1 MGRKRAAST
10 VLAGTCAVA
19 LALVLSAWTVTPTGA
34 PLAPVPTSAPVP
46 ASLSSVKLPGK
57 VLSAPEAMAVAG
69 GRVWIA
75 NSFYPQTGG
84 DQGWVTELSARTGAL
99 IRVISARRDRLTDP
113 EAVAAVGDRV
123 WVVNSFGDSLVELD
137 AATGALIR
145 VIAAARYQL
154 SDPGAV
160 AADGNRLWVANAG
173 GDSVTEIDA
182 ATGALIRVIAGAR
195 YQLNSGGFS
204 VAIAAAGGR
213 VWVPNAA
220 GDSVTEIDAATGA
233 LIRVISG
240 ARYQLSAPVEVAAA
254 GDRVWVVSSS
264 ADNSSVTEI
273 DAATGALIRVITSLP
288 NFSFAITPGGA
299 GVWLVTNAGVKGVG
313 DTGPE
318 GAVAE
323 LQSGSGRLIRDI
335 AGPPFAGSAPG
346 GAITADGT
354 GVWVACANFYSG
366 GGWVAELSAVT
377 GKLVRVISA

>member
-1 MGRKRAAST
+1 MPREYQYPFELRHLVYFREVARRLHFRKAAE
-10 VLAGTCAVA
+10 A
-19 LALVLSAWTVTPTGA
+19 LAIAQPALSRQIAQLEAALGVRLLNRSSRRVELTAAGAALVEAIEPVLSA
-34 PLAPVPTSAPVP
+34 LMRVP
-46 ASLSSVKLPGK
+46 ADLQ
-57 VLSAPEAMAVAG
+57 AVAG

-213 VWVPNAA
+213 VWVPTPP
-220 GDSVTEIDAATGA
+220 VTRSPRSTPPP
-233 LIRVISG
+233 
-240 ARYQLSAPVEVAAA
+240 AR
-254 GDRVWVVSSS
+254 
-264 ADNSSVTEI
+264 
-273 DAATGALIRVITSLP
+273 
-288 NFSFAITPGGA
+288 
-299 GVWLVTNAGVKGVG
+299 
-313 DTGPE
+313 
-318 GAVAE
+318 
-323 LQSGSGRLIRDI
+323 
-335 AGPPFAGSAPG
+335 
-346 GAITADGT
+346 
-354 GVWVACANFYSG
+354 
-366 GGWVAELSAVT
+366 
-377 GKLVRVISA
+377 